1 MSYQNK
7 DIIVTPEFFQK
18 HSDKVTVIPPKDVYS
33 LGGRGGAT
41 RAVLADC
48 AIKECECT
56 VFKNVDRFI
65 SPELKRIV
73 EENNLFT
80 FGYAFDCMKRS
91 FHIHIFISTA
101 PSVTLKWYKDDVW
114 ASLIP
119 DEEKD
124 GDRYLGMIKYSD
136 CGQYSTYRYNDHV
149 IKVGKDISFSSSR
162 FKLEDLDE
170 LTLEVID
177 DKGLGALAKEI
188 ATFIQSRLD
197 VFEPEKREGVTIF
210 ATPDSELTISKD
222 MLAESGS
229 IELVPDDN
237 LPVSGKLPK
246 DWPYAKIVE
255 NIDPF
260 VTEDFKTYLDSVRD
274 KYFVFAIDNGICN
287 GMSAYI
293 PVITVV
299 IVPGN
304 QAKLEV
310 HTNFRASLTG
320 YPDSHY
326 GEVKFYPDLTLGGY
340 RVTINGSNARF
351 YGGIFDT
358 EEKAVRIDDP
368 SGYDLLELKMRRG
381 KL

>member
-170 LTLEVID
+170 LTLE
-177 DKGLGALAKEI
+177 
-188 ATFIQSRLD
+188 
-197 VFEPEKREGVTIF
+197 EPLVAGDQLNVTI
-210 ATPDSELTISKD
+210 
-222 MLAESGS
+222 G
-229 IELVPDDN
+229 
-237 LPVSGKLPK
+237 
-246 DWPYAKIVE
+246 
-255 NIDPF
+255 NI
-260 VTEDFKTYLDSVRD
+260 TEDFCLSVYPAL
-274 KYFVFAIDNGICN
+274 KVNE
-287 GMSAYI
+287 
-293 PVITVV
+293 TV
-299 IVPGN
+299 
-304 QAKLEV
+304 
-310 HTNFRASLTG
+310 S
-320 YPDSHY
+320 
-326 GEVKFYPDLTLGGY
+326 
-340 RVTINGSNARF
+340 
-351 YGGIFDT
+351 
-358 EEKAVRIDDP
+358 
-368 SGYDLLELKMRRG
+368 
-381 KL
+381 